1 MSIEATKSVTT
12 IAGLLN
18 RDVINEQQK
27 SPRSSQQ
34 TENSLTSSANVTLSK
49 NTLSLLQST
58 HNDID
63 MEKVDNIKQ
72 AITEGKLVI
81 NTTKIA
87 DELIKQM
94 IENIE

>member
-18 RDVINEQQK
+18 HDVINEQQK

-34 TENSLTSSANVTLSK
+34 TENSLTSSANVTLSQ